1 MASFSSGGLRFKLLG
16 LVAISRLTDVPYLRS
31 DSLDSGGRMTLTAA
45 GEHLGLTTAEVERRR
60 AAGQGNPP
68 AAPTTRSYAQII
80 RENVFTFV
88 NNVLFGL
95 GIALLLVGR
104 PLDALVSVG
113 VVSLNTV
120 VSVVQEIRAKRT
132 LDRITLLTRP
142 KATAIRDGQPVEVPP
157 QELVLGDVLEL
168 GPGDQVVLDGRLL
181 EGGVE
186 VDESLLT
193 GESETVIKKRGDPLY
208 SGTFATAGRGVYEA
222 TAIGEVSLA
231 NRITAGA
238 RTFRRILTPLE
249 KQVRLVV
256 RVLLAI
262 MVILQLLLALRAM
275 LLDAPLA
282 EAIGNATVVASL
294 VPNGLFLSIAI
305 AYALA
310 SVRLIRSG
318 LLVQQSNAVDSLS
331 NVDTLVSDK
340 TGTLT
345 TNQLKVSAILPAEG
359 VTEER
364 LKASLGILAASS
376 SSPNKTTR
384 ALAQAFPAGAQP
396 VLAEVPFS
404 SLRRW
409 SAVATSAGVLA
420 LGAPETLRP
429 QLQPRSDPALD
440 EAARGWLARGLRV
453 LMLAYG
459 DDPGGLGRG
468 DPSARPPS
476 GMRPLGLVA
485 ISDELRPAVSETVAT
500 FAAAGVTLKIMS
512 GDNPETVVGLARQ
525 AGWTSE
531 LASAS
536 GADLEGLDDAG
547 LADLAE
553 RTTVFGRIGPQD
565 KERLVAALQSHR
577 HYVAMVGDGVN
588 DVLALKRADV
598 GVAMHSG
605 SQAARG
611 VADIVLLDDSFESL
625 VPALA
630 EGQRIRNG
638 MQSILKLYLARIG
651 TVASLIVASL
661 VIGVFPLEVRN
672 GSAVTLFSV
681 GLPTLALALW
691 ARPGRV
697 RESGLARDLVGFTL
711 PPVILSTTIG
721 LLLFYGVIVIEV
733 GFPQPQS
740 GETPAQLSQLVAAA
754 VPLAQTALTGFLV
767 FCGLGLFAFVLPR
780 GEDRRPALMAAGLG
794 VLFLVVMLT
803 PLRNLFALVPARPA
817 EVSAVVAALALWLS
831 ALAAAWRWHL
841 VDRYLDLPE

>member
-1 MASFSSGGLRFKLLG
+1 
-16 LVAISRLTDVPYLRS
+16 
-31 DSLDSGGRMTLTAA
+31 MTLTAA
-45 GEHLGLTTAEVERRR
+45 GEHLGLTSAEVERRR

-95 GIALLLVGR
+95 AIALLLVGR

-142 KATAIRDGQPVEVPP
+142 KATALRDGQPVEVLP

-193 GESETVIKKRGDPLY
+193 GESETVVKKPGDPLY
-208 SGTFATAGRGVYEA
+208 SGTFATAGRGAYEA

-238 RTFRRILTPLE
+238 RTFRRVLTPLE

-262 MVILQLLLALRAM
+262 MVMLQLLLALRAM
-275 LLDAPLA
+275 LLDVPPA
-282 EAIGNATVVASL
+282 EAIGDATVVASL

-345 TNQLKVSAILPAEG
+345 TNQLKVSAIQPAEG

-376 SSPNKTTR
+376 SAFNKTTR

-396 VLAEVPFS
+396 VLGEVPFS
-404 SLRRW
+404 SARRW

-420 LGAPETLRP
+420 LGAPEALRP
-429 QLQPRSDPALD
+429 RLQPASDSRLD
-440 EAARGWLARGLRV
+440 EVARGWLAGGLRV

-459 DDPGGLGRG
+459 DDPGGLSHDG
-468 DPSARPPS
+468 PSAPPPS
-476 GMRPLGLVA
+476 GLHPLGLVA
-485 ISDELRPAVSETVAT
+485 ISDELRPAVAETVGA
-500 FAAAGVTLKIMS
+500 FAAAGVSLKIIS
-512 GDNPETVVGLARQ
+512 GDNPETVAGLARQ
-525 AGWTSE
+525 AGLTSE

-553 RTTVFGRIGPQD
+553 RTTIFGRIGPQD
-565 KERLVAALQSHR
+565 KERLVAALQSRR

-588 DVLALKRADV
+588 DVLALKRADL

-625 VPALA
+625 VPAVA

-638 MQSILKLYLARIG
+638 MQSILNLYLARIG
-651 TVASLIVASL
+651 SVASLIVASL

-697 RESGLARDLVGFTL
+697 RESGLARDLIEFTV
-711 PPVILSTTIG
+711 PPVILSTAIG
-721 LLLFYGVIVIEV
+721 LLVFYSVIFLEV
-733 GFPQPQS
+733 GLPQPQS
-740 GETPAQLSQLVAAA
+740 GETPAQLGQLVAA
-754 VPLAQTALTGFLV
+754 VIPVAQTVLTVFLV

-780 GEDRRPALMAAGLG
+780 GQDRRPLLMAAGLG
-794 VLFLVVMLT
+794 VVFLVVMFT
-803 PLRNLFALVPARPA
+803 PLRNLFALEPPRPA
-817 EVSAVVAALALWLS
+817 EASVVIAALALWLLS
-831 ALAAAWRWHL
+831 LAAAWRWHL
-841 VDRYLDLPE
+841 VDRYLNLPE